1 MYPLLV
7 LCIHYL
13 FYLLDVISNVSVTDE
28 IQPVHRIN
36 SDITVN
42 ITIQLP
48 ESQTVL
54 YNGNII
60 VHAWVNQANGQRSSF
75 GSQLLLAQSSAVNF
89 TFKTTL
95 HGALQVT
102 FEVSN
107 NVSRAAINKTINVAG

>member
-28 IQPVHRIN
+28 IQPVHLIN

-42 ITIQLP
+42 ITIQLL
-48 ESQTVL
+48 ESPSVL

-75 GSQLLLAQSSAVNF
+75 GSQLLIAQSSVVNF

-95 HGALQVT
+95 YGALQMT
-102 FEVSN
+102 FEVFN
-107 NVSRAAINKTINVAG
+107 NVSRAAINKTINIAG